1 VIFNTNQ
8 PAVPAPG
15 VCGGNLG
22 TARNYALSF
31 ENAAATINF
40 TAATLSITNRAT
52 VRPGGGYPPTPV
64 SVFVK
69 LNGRV
74 QQVVV
79 SGSTVL
85 VPATPP
91 LGSRVRTFWQ
101 RR

>member
-1 VIFNTNQ
+1 
-8 PAVPAPG
+8 
-15 VCGGNLG
+15 
-22 TARNYALSF
+22 
-31 ENAAATINF
+31 
-40 TAATLSITNRAT
+40 
-52 VRPGGGYPPTPV
+52 
-64 SVFVK
+64 
-69 LNGRV
+69 V